1 MKVLIT
7 GGKGMLGSKLATFLQ
22 SKGYEVSNPGSDE
35 LDITNTEQ
43 VRQYLLSN
51 SPDFIINCAAY
62 TDVEQAESEEEKPKV
77 LAINTHAPAKLA
89 MLTYQANIGFM
100 HISTDY
106 VFSANDPKGYMEIG
120 TPSQPAYNYYG
131 ETKRLGELEVRE
143 NNPNTYIIRV
153 QWTFGDG
160 GKNLV
165 DTMLKLAGTRTE
177 LNVVD
182 DEVGVP
188 TYTRHIAQ
196 NIEYI
201 LSNLSRVGPGFYHIV
216 SEGQCSR
223 YEQVQY
229 IYEIA
234 KLNIKLN
241 PIKLADYPRKA
252 KVPNFSILKNTRLPK
267 LPDWR
272 EGIKEYILSK
282 QHL

>member
-22 SKGYEVSNPGSDE
+22 SKGYEVSNPGSNE

-62 TDVEQAESEEEKPKV
+62 TNVEQAESEEEKPKV
-77 LAINTHAPAKLA
+77 FEINTKAPGKLAKL
-89 MLTYQANIGFM
+89 TDEANIGFM

-106 VFSANDPKGYMEIG
+106 VFSANDPRGYAEFDVP
-120 TPSQPAYNYYG
+120 TQPAYNYYG
-131 ETKRLGELEVRE
+131 ETKRLGEFEVMK
-143 NNPNTYIIRV
+143 NNPNSYIVRV
-153 QWTFGDG
+153 QWTFGEG

-165 DTMLKLAGTRTE
+165 DTMLKLAETRTE
-177 LNVVD
+177 LNVVE

-188 TYTRHIAQ
+188 TYTYYVAQSIA
-196 NIEYI
+196 YI
-201 LSNLSRVGPGFYHIV
+201 LDNSQSIQPGFYHAV

-234 KLNIKLN
+234 KLDVKLN
-241 PIKLADYPRKA
+241 PIRLADYPRKA

-272 EGIKEYILSK
+272 EGIREYILSK

>member
-22 SKGYEVSNPGSDE
+22 SKGYEVYNPGSAE

-43 VRQYLLSN
+43 VRQFIFAN
-51 SPDFIINCAAY
+51 SFDFLINCAAY
-62 TDVEQAESEEEKPKV
+62 TNVEQAELEEERPKV
-77 LAINTHAPAKLA
+77 LEINANAPGKLA
-89 MLTYQANIGFM
+89 MLTYQKNMSFI

-106 VFSANDPKGYMEIG
+106 VFSANDPRGYTEIE
-120 TPSQPAYNYYG
+120 TPMQPANNYYG
-131 ETKRLGELEVRE
+131 ETKRLGELEVRK
-143 NNPNTYIIRV
+143 NNPNAYIIRV
-153 QWTFGDG
+153 QWTFGEG

-165 DTMLKLAGTRTE
+165 DTMLKLAETRTE
-177 LNVVD
+177 LNVVN
-182 DEVGVP
+182 DEIGVP
-188 TYTRHIAQ
+188 TYTHHIAR

-201 LSNLSRVGPGFYHIV
+201 LSNSTKVEPGFYHVV

-223 YEQVQY
+223 YEEVQY
-229 IYEIA
+229 IYEVA

-272 EGIKEYILSK
+272 EGIREYILSK